1 MAKRAQVEVKG
12 AKELRKQLKAAGDD
26 LQDLKDTHKKIAQIV
41 EFDALQ
47 LAPVVT
53 GGLVGS
59 IRASGTQSA
68 AIVRA
73 GRKSVPYA
81 GPIHW
86 GWPQRNITAQPFL
99 IDAQAEKYEDWMRE
113 YTQLVDK
120 AIDKIAGDY
129 TNGQ

>member
-1 MAKRAQVEVKG
+1 MARPQVEVKG

-26 LQDLKDTHKKIAQIV
+26 LKDLKDTHKKIAQIV

-59 IRASGTQSA
+59 IRASGTQTS

-73 GRKSVPYA
+73 GRKSAPYA

-86 GWPQRNITAQPFL
+86 GWPARNITAQPFL
-99 IDAQAEKYEDWMRE
+99 VDAQEAKYEDWMGE
-113 YTQLVDK
+113 YTELVDRALNK
-120 AIDKIAGDY
+120 VAGDY
-129 TNGQ
+129 SNG

>member
-1 MAKRAQVEVKG
+1 MARPQVEVKG

-26 LQDLKDTHKKIAQIV
+26 LGDLKDTHKKIAQIV

-59 IRASGTQSA
+59 IRASGTQTS

-86 GWPQRNITAQPFL
+86 GWPARNIAAQPFL
-99 IDAQAEKYEDWMRE
+99 VDAQSQKYEDWMSE
-113 YTQLVDK
+113 YTDLVDR
-120 AIDKIAGDY
+120 ALTKISGDY
-129 TNGQ
+129 SNG

>member
-1 MAKRAQVEVKG
+1 MARPQVEVKG

-26 LQDLKDTHKKIAQIV
+26 LGDLKATHKKIAEIV

-59 IRASGTQSA
+59 IRASGTQTA

-86 GWPQRNITAQPFL
+86 GWPARNITAQPFL
-99 IDAQAEKYEDWMRE
+99 VDAQEAKYEDWMSE
-113 YTQLVDK
+113 YTQMVDK
-120 AIDKIAGDY
+120 ALDKIAGDY

>member
-1 MAKRAQVEVKG
+1 MARPQVEVKG

-26 LQDLKDTHKKIAQIV
+26 LADLKATHKKIAQIV

-59 IRASGTQSA
+59 IRASGTQTA

-86 GWPQRNITAQPFL
+86 GWPARNITAQPFL
-99 IDAQAEKYEDWMRE
+99 VDAQEAKYEDWMSE
-113 YTQLVDK
+113 YTEMVDK
-120 AIDKIAGDY
+120 ALDKIAGDY

>member
-1 MAKRAQVEVKG
+1 MARPQVEVKG

-26 LQDLKDTHKKIAQIV
+26 LGDLKATHKKIAQIV

-59 IRASGTQSA
+59 IRASGTQTS

-86 GWPQRNITAQPFL
+86 GWPARNITAQPFL
-99 IDAQAEKYEDWMRE
+99 VDAQEAKYEDWMGE
-113 YTQLVDK
+113 YTELVDRALNK
-120 AIDKIAGDY
+120 VAGDY
-129 TNGQ
+129 SNG

>member
-1 MAKRAQVEVKG
+1 MARPQVEVKG

-26 LQDLKDTHKKIAQIV
+26 LADLKATHKKIAQIV

-59 IRASGTQSA
+59 IRASGTQTA

-73 GRKSVPYA
+73 GRSTVPYA

-86 GWPQRNITAQPFL
+86 GWPARNITAQPFL
-99 IDAQAEKYEDWMRE
+99 VDAQEAKYEDWMGE
-113 YTQLVDK
+113 YTQMVDK
-120 AIDKIAGDY
+120 ALDKIAGDY

>member
-1 MAKRAQVEVKG
+1 MARPQVEVKG

-26 LQDLKDTHKKIAQIV
+26 LGDLKATHKKIAQIV

-59 IRASGTQSA
+59 IRASGTQTA

-73 GRKSVPYA
+73 GRSSVRYA

-86 GWPQRNITAQPFL
+86 GWPARNITAQPFL
-99 IDAQAEKYEDWMRE
+99 VDAQEAKYEDWMSE
-113 YTQLVDK
+113 YTQMVDK
-120 AIDKIAGDY
+120 ALDRIAGDY
-129 TNGQ
+129 TNGE

>member
-1 MAKRAQVEVKG
+1 MARPQVEVKG
-12 AKELRKQLKAAGDD
+12 AKELRKQLKSAGDD
-26 LQDLKDTHKKIAQIV
+26 LKDLKATHKKIAQIV

-59 IRASGTQSA
+59 IRASGTQTS

-73 GRKSVPYA
+73 GRSSVAYA

-86 GWPQRNITAQPFL
+86 GWPARNIEAQPFL
-99 IDAQAEKYEDWMRE
+99 VDAQSEKYEDWMHE
-113 YTQLVDK
+113 YTQLVDR
-120 AIDKIAGDY
+120 ALNKISGDY
-129 TNGQ
+129 TNG

>member
-1 MAKRAQVEVKG
+1 MARPQVEVKG

-26 LQDLKDTHKKIAQIV
+26 LGDLKATHKKIAQIV

-53 GGLVGS
+53 GGLVAS
-59 IRASGTQSA
+59 IRASGTQTS

-73 GRKSVPYA
+73 GRKSAPYA

-86 GWPQRNITAQPFL
+86 GWPARNITAQPFL
-99 IDAQAEKYEDWMRE
+99 VDAQEAKYEDWMQE
-113 YTQLVDK
+113 YTQMVDK
-120 AIDKIAGDY
+120 ALNKVAGDY
-129 TNGQ
+129 SNEQ

>member
-1 MAKRAQVEVKG
+1 MARPQVEVKG

-26 LQDLKDTHKKIAQIV
+26 LADLKATHKKIAQIV

-59 IRASGTQSA
+59 IRASGTQTA

-86 GWPQRNITAQPFL
+86 GWPARNITAQPFL
-99 IDAQAEKYEDWMRE
+99 VDAQEAKYEDWMSE
-113 YTQLVDK
+113 YTQLVAK
-120 AIDKIAGDY
+120 ALDKIAGDY

>member
-1 MAKRAQVEVKG
+1 MAKRAQVQVKG

-26 LQDLKDTHKKIAQIV
+26 LADLKATHKKIAEIV

-53 GGLVGS
+53 GGLVRS
-59 IRASGTQSA
+59 IRASGTQTS

-73 GRKSVPYA
+73 GGARLPYA
-81 GPIHW
+81 GPIHY

-99 IDAQAEKYEDWMRE
+99 LDAQSEKYEDWMQE
-113 YTQLVDK
+113 YTQLVEK
-120 AIDKIAGDY
+120 ALDKIAGDY

>member
-1 MAKRAQVEVKG
+1 MARPQVEVKG

-26 LQDLKDTHKKIAQIV
+26 LADLKATHKKIAQIV

-59 IRASGTQSA
+59 IRASGTQTA

-73 GRKSVPYA
+73 GRSTIPYA

-86 GWPQRNITAQPFL
+86 GWPARNITAQPFL
-99 IDAQAEKYEDWMRE
+99 VDAQEAKYEDWMGE
-113 YTQLVDK
+113 YTQMVDK
-120 AIDKIAGDY
+120 ALDKIAGDY

>member
-1 MAKRAQVEVKG
+1 MARPQVEVKG
-12 AKELRKQLKAAGDD
+12 AKELRKQLKSAGDD
-26 LQDLKDTHKKIAQIV
+26 LKDLKATHKKIAQIV

-59 IRASGTQSA
+59 IRASGTQTS

-73 GRKSVPYA
+73 GRSSVPYA

-86 GWPQRNITAQPFL
+86 GWPARNIEAQPFL
-99 IDAQAEKYEDWMRE
+99 VDAQSEKYEDWMHE
-113 YTQLVDK
+113 YTQLVDR
-120 AIDKIAGDY
+120 ALNKISGDY
-129 TNGQ
+129 TNG

>member
-1 MAKRAQVEVKG
+1 MARPQVEVKG

-26 LQDLKDTHKKIAQIV
+26 LADLKATHKKIAQIV

-59 IRASGTQSA
+59 IRASGTQTA

-86 GWPQRNITAQPFL
+86 GWPARNITAQPFL
-99 IDAQAEKYEDWMRE
+99 VDAQEAKYEDWMSE

-120 AIDKIAGDY
+120 ALDKIAGDY

>member
-1 MAKRAQVEVKG
+1 MARPQVEVKG

-26 LQDLKDTHKKIAQIV
+26 LGDLKATHKKVAQIV

-59 IRASGTQSA
+59 IRASGTQTS

-86 GWPQRNITAQPFL
+86 GWPARNITAQPFL
-99 IDAQAEKYEDWMRE
+99 VDAQEAKYEDWMQE
-113 YTQLVDK
+113 YTQMVDK
-120 AIDKIAGDY
+120 ALNKVAGDY
-129 TNGQ
+129 SNEQ

>member
-1 MAKRAQVEVKG
+1 MARPQVEVKG

-26 LQDLKDTHKKIAQIV
+26 LGDLKDTHKKIAQIV

-59 IRASGTQSA
+59 IRASGTQTS

-86 GWPQRNITAQPFL
+86 GWPARNITAQPFL
-99 IDAQAEKYEDWMRE
+99 VDAQEAKYEDWMGE
-113 YTQLVDK
+113 YTELVDRALNK
-120 AIDKIAGDY
+120 VAGDY
-129 TNGQ
+129 SNG

>member
-1 MAKRAQVEVKG
+1 MARPQVEVKG

-26 LQDLKDTHKKIAQIV
+26 LADLKATHKKIAQIV

-59 IRASGTQSA
+59 IRASGTQTA

-86 GWPQRNITAQPFL
+86 GWPTRNITAQPFL
-99 IDAQAEKYEDWMRE
+99 IDAQEAKYEDWMSE

-120 AIDKIAGDY
+120 ALDKIAGDY

>member
-1 MAKRAQVEVKG
+1 MARPQVEVKG

-26 LQDLKDTHKKIAQIV
+26 LADLKATHKKVAQIV

-59 IRASGTQSA
+59 IRASGTQTA

-73 GRKSVPYA
+73 GRNTIPYA

-86 GWPQRNITAQPFL
+86 GWPARNITAQPFL
-99 IDAQAEKYEDWMRE
+99 VDAQEAKYEDWMGE
-113 YTQLVDK
+113 YTQMVDK
-120 AIDKIAGDY
+120 ALDKIAGDY